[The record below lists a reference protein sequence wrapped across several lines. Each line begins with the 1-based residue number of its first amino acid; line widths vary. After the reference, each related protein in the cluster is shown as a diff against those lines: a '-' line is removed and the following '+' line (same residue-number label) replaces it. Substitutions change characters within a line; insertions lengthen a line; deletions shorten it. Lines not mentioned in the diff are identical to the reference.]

1 MTRINPSINL
11 FLGAATTVVTIS
23 ASFTIGNKVHVIHVF
38 DLQPT
43 IVTPNYLQR
52 TLQTIGNIKRAVGQ
66 MGEICSIDEKR
77 AKGYAPMKL
86 CSFNS

>member
-11 FLGAATTVVTIS
+11 FLGAATTVVTILVS
-23 ASFTIGNKVHVIHVF
+23 STIGNKVHVIHVL

-43 IVTPNYLQR
+43 IATPNYLQP
-52 TLQTIGNIKRAVGQ
+52 TLQTIGNLKRAVGQ

-77 AKGYAPMKL
+77 VKGYTLMKMR
-86 CSFNS
+86 SFNS